1 MLSTSLLSVDTSE
14 GVGGSGTGIYSDGVQ
29 DVELG
34 LVDGSTADVLDKLT
48 EQARFALELYG
59 ADDARYIEIRR
70 RLAQAGTCRTQ
81 GLDPAVALIG
91 RVPPVADA
99 SGEGPLGLPR
109 PVLLS
114 MGVVAEQGGAFTG
127 SHLATSA
134 QHPAAH
140 DVFTASHLAASTQ
153 PASTQPAVTN
163 GVLAGS
169 HLAASTQPSVTN
181 DVLAGSHLA
190 ASTQPASTQP
200 AVTNDVLA
208 GSHLAASTQPSV
220 TNDVLAGSHLA
231 ASIQPASTQP
241 SVTNDVLA
249 GSHLAAS
256 TQLGAAND
264 TTSHLIASTQ
274 PVVANEVFSGE
285 HEVPAQVTLVDG
297 GVRGVFLR
305 CHIDGQCDF
314 ELPLAFASI
323 DHEDSMIAVTVRKL
337 VHPDCEFGGK
347 AIRLALE
354 NARSWKEEI
363 QEAIEEANNK
373 HWGISESFIREEQ
386 GRWKEERCYSS
397 STFYCTRAD
406 NAGVVHEH
414 LTAP

>member
-140 DVFTASHLAASTQ
+140 DVFTA
-153 PASTQPAVTN
+153 
-163 GVLAGS
+163 
-169 HLAASTQPSVTN
+169 
-181 DVLAGSHLA
+181 SHLA

>member
-208 GSHLAASTQPSV
+208 GSHLAASTQ
-220 TNDVLAGSHLA
+220 
-231 ASIQPASTQP
+231 
-241 SVTNDVLA
+241 
-249 GSHLAAS
+249 
-256 TQLGAAND
+256 LGAAND

-297 GVRGVFLR
+297 GVRCVFLR

>member
-1 MLSTSLLSVDTSE
+1 
-14 GVGGSGTGIYSDGVQ
+14 
-29 DVELG
+29 
-34 LVDGSTADVLDKLT
+34 
-48 EQARFALELYG
+48 
-59 ADDARYIEIRR
+59 
-70 RLAQAGTCRTQ
+70 
-81 GLDPAVALIG
+81 
-91 RVPPVADA
+91 
-99 SGEGPLGLPR
+99 
-109 PVLLS
+109 

-140 DVFTASHLAASTQ
+140 DVFTA
-153 PASTQPAVTN
+153 
-163 GVLAGS
+163 
-169 HLAASTQPSVTN
+169 
-181 DVLAGSHLA
+181 SHLA